1 MASKVSGYKDE
12 VLGSAKETVGKALGN
27 EQMQAEGAAKNM
39 YGHAEVEAAKGQQ
52 RVQGTG
58 EQFTGNVKNAVG
70 KVIGNE
76 QMRAEGDAEWAK
88 GKARSEANK

>member
-1 MASKVSGYKDE
+1 MR
-12 VLGSAKETVGKALGN
+12 
-27 EQMQAEGAAKNM
+27 MEGAAQNM
-39 YGHAEVEAAKGQQ
+39 SGHAEVEVAKGQQ

-76 QMRAEGDAEWAK
+76 QMRAEGDVEWAK
-88 GKARSEANK
+88 GKARNEANK